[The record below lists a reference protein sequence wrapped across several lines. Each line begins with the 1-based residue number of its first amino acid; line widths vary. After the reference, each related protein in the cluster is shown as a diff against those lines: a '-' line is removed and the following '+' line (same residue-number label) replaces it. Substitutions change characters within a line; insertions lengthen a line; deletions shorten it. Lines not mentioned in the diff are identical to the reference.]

1 MDYDKAKELLRA
13 ERLRTERLLSELS
26 DSGGADRIAAN
37 QSGDMYDSAEP
48 LTAQE
53 ADDSVQAELLDRLAA
68 VDRAESRLESGTYG
82 FSVRSGQPI
91 PDDRL
96 EADPAADLTIEE
108 AHQVN

>member
-53 ADDSVQAELLDRLAA
+53 PMIRSKQNCWTAWRPSTVRKAVSNRARTAFPSVAA
-68 VDRAESRLESGTYG
+68 NR
-82 FSVRSGQPI
+82 F
-91 PDDRL
+91 
-96 EADPAADLTIEE
+96 LTI
-108 AHQVN
+108 AWKRIPPRT